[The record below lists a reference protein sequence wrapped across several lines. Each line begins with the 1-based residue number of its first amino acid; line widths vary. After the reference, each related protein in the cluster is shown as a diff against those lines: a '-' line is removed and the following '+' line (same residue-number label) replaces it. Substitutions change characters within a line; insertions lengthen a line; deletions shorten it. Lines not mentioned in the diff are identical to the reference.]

1 MHFIHL
7 LLLSC
12 QCSKISFCD
21 FFPLFFLA
29 LTTIS
34 FWKVFDLLPINSL
47 QQHYFENTKSFSKL
61 PYSPLLSP
69 LMVQYMYL
77 RILIYGVNFTGFSS
91 AYLKLH
97 FLAAILNKVR
107 GRYASGVAII
117 LKLEKSRALKASLS
131 QPQQPGSNQGFP
143 ILTKDTFVQQHITL
157 KAELEKDFCCN
168 VIRLYISL
176 VEGVLLMAFD
186 RNPSSK
192 QTRPNTFNSDVYPK
206 EVR

>member
-1 MHFIHL
+1 MYYIL
-7 LLLSC
+7 QLR
-12 QCSKISFCD
+12 
-21 FFPLFFLA
+21 FFPLLFLA

-107 GRYASGVAII
+107 GRQWSCHDIKVGEESLEGFSISALVAWF
-117 LKLEKSRALKASLS
+117 KSRFSDTHKGHICLVAHHFKSRVRE
-131 QPQQPGSNQGFP
+131 GF
-143 ILTKDTFVQQHITL
+143 
-157 KAELEKDFCCN
+157 
-168 VIRLYISL
+168 
-176 VEGVLLMAFD
+176 LL
-186 RNPSSK
+186 
-192 QTRPNTFNSDVYPK
+192 
-206 EVR
+206 